1 MNNHPPQLSRSSL
14 AGAPVLMAHRGS
26 REEALGRGVVLFFH
40 GLNGS
45 KEVHEREVRLFA
57 EHGLFAVSVDAV
69 GHGERRYPDFS
80 ERFDATNPRVEEEF
94 LGVVQATAS
103 EVPALLDA
111 LVAQHGASPMRLGI
125 GGASLGGYIT
135 YLALTLERRLRAAV
149 PFIATPE
156 WNHPLVA
163 SPHQHLDRF
172 FPVALFSQT
181 AGQDEIV
188 RSSDTWRFHE
198 RLAPFYARAPERLRY
213 REFPE
218 SAHMMRHQDWEEA
231 TQDAAEWLVRFLG
244 AELPR

>member
-1 MNNHPPQLSRSSL
+1 MNDRHPHVSRTSL

-45 KEVHEREVRLFA
+45 KDVHERELLLFA
-57 EHGLFAVSVDAV
+57 EHGLFAVGVDAV

-80 ERFDATNPRVEEEF
+80 ERFDLANPRLEEEF

-103 EVPALLDA
+103 EVPFLLDA
-111 LVAQHGASPMRLGI
+111 LVAQHGASSERLGI
-125 GGASLGGYIT
+125 GGASLGGFIT
-135 YLALTLERRLRAAV
+135 YAALTQERRLRAAV
-149 PFIATPE
+149 PFIASPE
-156 WNHPLVA
+156 WALPLSA
-163 SPHQHLDRF
+163 SPHRHLDRF

-181 AGQDEIV
+181 AGQDEVV
-188 RSSDTWRFHE
+188 RSSDTRKFHE
-198 RLAPFYARAPERLRY
+198 RLEPFYAQAPERLRY

-231 TQDAAEWLVRFLG
+231 TRDAATWLVRFLSMK
-244 AELPR
+244 APR